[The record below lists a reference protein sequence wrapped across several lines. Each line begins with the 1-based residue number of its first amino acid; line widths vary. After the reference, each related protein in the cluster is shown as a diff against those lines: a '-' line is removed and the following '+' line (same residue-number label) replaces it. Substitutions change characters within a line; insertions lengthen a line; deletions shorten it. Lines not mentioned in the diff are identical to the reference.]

1 MSKNTSSSLF
11 SKGLNCAQSILA
23 GKSNITGLSVSDSLK
38 IATGFGAGMAMMQKT
53 CGAVTGAYM
62 VIGALHGRVKPD
74 DTEARDRTYAMIE
87 EFNKRFIAKHGS
99 LSCRDL
105 LGVDLHTQEGREEAE
120 SQGYFDKK
128 CATYVEDAARIL
140 DDTMNSKLTDPH
152 GGATRINAKSIS
164 LSGYI
169 IKKC

>member
-1 MSKNTSSSLF
+1 MSKTTSSSLF

-87 EFNKRFIAKHGS
+87 EFNNTTRRFLI
-99 LSCRDL
+99 
-105 LGVDLHTQEGREEAE
+105 
-120 SQGYFDKK
+120 
-128 CATYVEDAARIL
+128 
-140 DDTMNSKLTDPH
+140 
-152 GGATRINAKSIS
+152 
-164 LSGYI
+164 
-169 IKKC
+169 